1 MTRKQ
6 ATIAVR
12 SGLNDD
18 EQYGCV
24 VPPIHLSSTYNFT
37 GFNEPRA
44 HDYSR
49 RGNPTRDVVQRAL
62 AELEGG
68 AGAVLTNTGM
78 SAILLV
84 TTVFL
89 KPGDLLVAP
98 HDCYGG
104 SYRLFDSLAKRG
116 CYRVQFVDQSDEQA
130 LRAALA
136 EKPKLVLVESPSN
149 PLLRVVD
156 IAKICG
162 LAREAGAISVV
173 DNTFLSP
180 ALQNPLALGADLVL
194 HSCTKYLN
202 GHSDVVAGVVIAKDP
217 TTVTELAWWANNIGV
232 TGSAFDSYLLLR
244 GLRTLSP
251 RMEVAQRNA
260 PAIVEYLKTQP
271 LVKKLYH
278 PSLPENQGHEI
289 AARQQKGFGAM
300 LSFELDGDEQTLR
313 RFLSGLSLFTLA
325 ESLGGVESLIS
336 HAATMTHAGMAPEAR
351 AAAGISETLLRISTG
366 IEDGEDL
373 IADLG
378 KWLPGSKRGIKM
390 SVIAQAGAK
399 GRQLHKFGGSSLAD
413 AKCYLRVAG
422 IMKEYSQAGDM
433 MVVSAAGSTTNQLI
447 SWLKLSQSDR
457 LAAHQVQ
464 QSLRRYHTEL
474 IGGLLEPAAADTLIA
489 AFIHD
494 LERLAGLLD
503 GGVSEAV
510 YAEVVGHGEVWSA
523 RLMAA
528 VLNQLG
534 MEAALAG
541 RARVPARGTR
551 RAAAGG

>member
-24 VPPIHLSSTYNFT
+24 VPPIHLSSTYNFID
-37 GFNEPRA
+37 FNEPRA

-78 SAILLV
+78 SAIHLV

-104 SYRLFDSLAKRG
+104 SYRLFDSMAKRG
-116 CYRVQFVDQSDEQA
+116 AYRVKFVDQGDRAA
-130 LRAALA
+130 LDAALA

-156 IAKICG
+156 IAAICEA
-162 LAREAGAISVV
+162 ARDAGAVSVV

-180 ALQNPLALGADLVL
+180 ALQNPLALGADLVI

-202 GHSDVVAGVVIAKDP
+202 GHSDVVAGAVIAKDP
-217 TTVTELAWWANNIGV
+217 AQVTELAWWANNIGV
-232 TGSAFDSYLLLR
+232 TGAAFDSYLLLR

-251 RMEVAQRNA
+251 RMAAAQRNA
-260 PAIVEYLKTQP
+260 QAIVSYLQQQP

-278 PSLPENQGHEI
+278 PSLPENAGHEF
-289 AARQQKGFGAM
+289 AARQQRGFGAM
-300 LSFELDGDEQTLR
+300 LSFELDGDEALLR
-313 RFLSGLSLFTLA
+313 RFLKALQLFTLA

-336 HAATMTHAGMAPEAR
+336 HTATMTHAGMSAEAR
-351 AAAGISETLLRISTG
+351 VAAGISETLLRVSVG
-366 IEDGEDL
+366 IEDHEDL
-373 IADLG
+373 IADL
-378 KWLPGSKRGIKM
+378 
-390 SVIAQAGAK
+390 
-399 GRQLHKFGGSSLAD
+399 D
-413 AKCYLRVAG
+413 
-422 IMKEYSQAGDM
+422 
-433 MVVSAAGSTTNQLI
+433 N
-447 SWLKLSQSDR
+447 
-457 LAAHQVQ
+457 
-464 QSLRRYHTEL
+464 
-474 IGGLLEPAAADTLIA
+474 
-489 AFIHD
+489 AF
-494 LERLAGLLD
+494 RTA
-503 GGVSEAV
+503 SE
-510 YAEVVGHGEVWSA
+510 G
-523 RLMAA
+523 
-528 VLNQLG
+528 
-534 MEAALAG
+534 
-541 RARVPARGTR
+541 
-551 RAAAGG
+551 

>member
-49 RGNPTRDVVQRAL
+49 RGNPTRDVTQRAL

-78 SAILLV
+78 SAIHLV

-89 KPGDLLVAP
+89 KSGDLLVAP

-116 CYRVQFVDQSDEQA
+116 CYRV
-130 LRAALA
+130 
-136 EKPKLVLVESPSN
+136 PKLVLVESPSN

-156 IAKICG
+156 IAKICQ
-162 LAREAGAISVV
+162 LARDAGAISVV

-217 TTVTELAWWANNIGV
+217 EVVTELAWWANNIGV
-232 TGSAFDSYLLLR
+232 TAGAFDSYLLLR
-244 GLRTLSP
+244 GIRTLSP
-251 RMEVAQRNA
+251 RMDVAQRNA
-260 PAIVEYLKTQP
+260 QAIVDFLKTQP

-366 IEDGEDL
+366 IEDSEDL
-373 IADLG
+373 IADLENG
-378 KWLPGSKRGIKM
+378 FR
-390 SVIAQAGAK
+390 VAAK
-399 GRQLHKFGGSSLAD
+399 G
-413 AKCYLRVAG
+413 
-422 IMKEYSQAGDM
+422 
-433 MVVSAAGSTTNQLI
+433 
-447 SWLKLSQSDR
+447 
-457 LAAHQVQ
+457 
-464 QSLRRYHTEL
+464 
-474 IGGLLEPAAADTLIA
+474 
-489 AFIHD
+489 
-494 LERLAGLLD
+494 
-503 GGVSEAV
+503 
-510 YAEVVGHGEVWSA
+510 
-523 RLMAA
+523 
-528 VLNQLG
+528 
-534 MEAALAG
+534 
-541 RARVPARGTR
+541 
-551 RAAAGG
+551 